1 MTEAQAAPAGKARY
15 LIHAAGGALLADF
28 LALADVDPEITVVDV
43 LGPRDQPHTAVVE
56 ISPDK
61 ARVLELH
68 FRSTGTPSHQLTI
81 EPDQPLSLF
90 EQMQAGPI

>member
-1 MTEAQAAPAGKARY
+1 MLEAQGAQAKKSRY
-15 LIHAAGGALLADF
+15 LIHATDGAPLADF
-28 LALADVDPEITVVDV
+28 LALADVDPEINLVDV
-43 LGPRDQPHTAVVE
+43 IGPRDQPHTAVVE

-68 FRSTGTPSHQLTI
+68 FRSTATPSHQLTI

-90 EQMQAGPI
+90 DDAQADPI